1 MSIASFPCAPRSI
14 WYYKQRLLYTTVITI
29 GHTQTHPPTSSY
41 KEKKKKRIP
50 RVTYAYVYF
59 FSFEMRCA
67 IGLCKKG
74 GKETSSQTLL
84 SDAKNFFL
92 SRKSHRL
99 RAKMG
104 SLFLLCL
111 LAVWTNSFSFSFLF
125 LDFLFDIR

>member
-14 WYYKQRLLYTTVITI
+14 WYYKKRLLYTTVITI

-67 IGLCKKG
+67 IGLLKR
-74 GKETSSQTLL
+74 GKRDKQPNTI
-84 SDAKNFFL
+84 KR
-92 SRKSHRL
+92 RKE
-99 RAKMG
+99 
-104 SLFLLCL
+104 
-111 LAVWTNSFSFSFLF
+111 FLF
-125 LDFLFDIR
+125 ITKSRID